1 MKALITGGSSGIGR
15 DMAYYLS
22 NLGYDLILVG
32 RNREEL
38 ERVKD
43 KCKTNVKIYDY
54 DLSILKN
61 VYKVYDNCKNDD
73 IDILINNAGF
83 GLFGNFVDTDL
94 EIELNMINVNV
105 VTVHVLTKLF
115 LKDFVK
121 KDRGYI
127 LNVASSA
134 GFMAGPKLSTY
145 YATKNYVLRS
155 SLAIYEELR
164 HMKSNVKI
172 SVLCPGPVNTNFNKV
187 AGGSFNTKSAT
198 SEYVAKYAIDKMFKN
213 KLIIIPTFRMKVAIF
228 MTRLLPTKLLLKI
241 NYNIQNIKIKKYNK
255 KNNIN

>member
-22 NLGYDLILVG
+22 DLGYDLILVG
-32 RNREEL
+32 RNKKEL
-38 ERVKD
+38 EKVKE
-43 KCKTNVKIYDY
+43 KCRTNIKIYDY

-61 VYKVYDNCKNDD
+61 VYKVYDNCKSDD

-83 GLFGNFVDTDL
+83 GLFGNFFDTDL
-94 EIELNMINVNV
+94 ETELNMINVNV
-105 VTVHVLTKLF
+105 VAVHVLTKLF

-145 YATKNYVLRS
+145 YSTKNYVLKS
-155 SLAIYEELR
+155 GLAIYEELR

-172 SVLCPGPVNTNFNKV
+172 SVLCPGPVNTNFNKI

-213 KLIIIPTFRMKVAIF
+213 KLIIIPTFKMKVAIF
-228 MTRLLPTKLLLKI
+228 MTRLIPTKLLLKI
-241 NYNIQNIKIKKYNK
+241 NYNIQNVKIKKYNK
-255 KNNIN
+255 KKD